1 MAVVAALAPAR
12 VGAAEPAEPSA
23 KVAVIVGPVGEELTP
38 VYLALGEEAAQ
49 RAEASGA
56 VVARAFSPE
65 ATPDNVLAAV
75 EGANIV
81 VYLGHGVGFPNPYSE
96 TPDPAVVNGW
106 GLQGP
111 EARGTHEDSFADG
124 TLTYYGE
131 AWIAENARPA
141 PGWVMIY
148 SNACY
153 APGAGEGQHPEATP
167 EEALGRVGAYS
178 HVPLAELSASAYFA
192 VDFHAGAAELIELL
206 LTRPDAAMGDIYAS
220 EPRFVADA
228 VTREA
233 HPTVEGAEVW
243 MQRSAY
249 FEDKVDY
256 WYSFAGDP
264 TATFAGASEGTL
276 SVQIPVETMT
286 RGGIASSAS
295 GPSATGP
302 ASVRVPPT
310 IVPLRGLDGVVVGRA
325 SHYGHSAGWEGRA
338 TIALPDEIGGAP
350 LAAGARPPSIV
361 VCADRCAVLSVVD
374 SCPCYV
380 GTADQR
386 VANLSDTAW
395 RLVTDAPLADGLVDV
410 VVYPVGTV
418 VSPPSAPA
426 LTGSPAS

>member
-1 MAVVAALAPAR
+1 MAFVAALAPAP
-12 VGAAEPAEPSA
+12 VGAAEPPA

-38 VYLALGEEAAQ
+38 VYLALGEEAAK

-131 AWIAENARPA
+131 AWIAEHARPA

-167 EEALGRVGAYS
+167 EEALSRVGGYS
-178 HVPLAELSASAYFA
+178 QVPLAELGASAYFA
-192 VDFHAGAAELIELL
+192 IDFHAGAAELIELL

-220 EPRFVADA
+220 EPRFVSEA

-264 TATFAGASEGTL
+264 GATFRGGSPGTPN
-276 SVQIPVETMT
+276 VQIPVGTDG
-286 RGGIASSAS
+286 RGGIASSTSAPS
-295 GPSATGP
+295 GA
-302 ASVRVPPT
+302 AAAVRVPPT

-325 SHYGHSAGWEGRA
+325 SHHGHSAGWEGRA

-350 LAAGARPPSIV
+350 LTAGARPPSVV
-361 VCADRCAVLSVVD
+361 VCADRCAALSVVD
-374 SCPCYV
+374 SCPCFV

-426 LTGSPAS
+426 LNGRPAS